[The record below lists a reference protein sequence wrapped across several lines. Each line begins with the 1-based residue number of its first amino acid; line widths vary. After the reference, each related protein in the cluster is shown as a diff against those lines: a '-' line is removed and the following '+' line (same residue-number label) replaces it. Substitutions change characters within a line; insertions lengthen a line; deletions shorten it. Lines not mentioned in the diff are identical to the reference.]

1 MTAQNVSGMR
11 TFMRTM
17 LAVSLASIFAAVPL
31 PSIAQQLTAQ
41 QVVDAEAEH
50 KAVFVTYQGDALVEQ
65 RDYYLWR
72 GNCYVRH
79 QMGEYE
85 AVPLGYCEKP

>member
-1 MTAQNVSGMR
+1 MR
-11 TFMRTM
+11 TSMRAT
-17 LAVSLASIFAAVPL
+17 LAVALASIFAAVPL
-31 PSIAQQLTAQ
+31 SSMA
-41 QVVDAEAEH
+41 VDAEAEH

-85 AVPLGYCEKP
+85 AVPLDYCKKP

>member
-1 MTAQNVSGMR
+1 
-11 TFMRTM
+11 MRTM

-31 PSIAQQLTAQ
+31 SSLARQSTAQ

-50 KAVFVTYQGDALVEQ
+50 KAVFVTYQGEDLVAR

-85 AVPLGYCEKP
+85 AVPLSHCEKP

>member
-1 MTAQNVSGMR
+1 MR
-11 TFMRTM
+11 AT

-31 PSIAQQLTAQ
+31 SSMAQQSTAQ

-50 KAVFVTYQGDALVEQ
+50 KAVFARYQGDTLVEQ

-72 GNCYVRH
+72 GNCYVRR

-85 AVPLGYCEKP
+85 AAPLGYCEKR

>member
-1 MTAQNVSGMR
+1 MTTQKVSVMR
-11 TFMRTM
+11 TSMRVT
-17 LAVSLASIFAAVPL
+17 LAIALASIFAAVPL
-31 PSIAQQLTAQ
+31 SSMAQQPTAQ
-41 QVVDAEAEH
+41 QVVTAEAEH

-85 AVPLGYCEKP
+85 AVPQDYCKKP

>member
-1 MTAQNVSGMR
+1 MTTQKVSVMR
-11 TFMRTM
+11 MSMRAT
-17 LAVSLASIFAAVPL
+17 LAVALASIFVAVPL
-31 PSIAQQLTAQ
+31 SSMAQQPTLQ

-50 KAVFVTYQGDALVEQ
+50 KAAFVTYQGDALVEQ

-85 AVPLGYCEKP
+85 TVPLGDCKKR